1 MIIRAVQMTVLI
13 GLLCACSLLQPG
25 FETPEVRLTS
35 FRVLPSDSVAPRFEI
50 GLHVINPNRRALQ
63 LEGLTY
69 SVDLEGH
76 RVLSGVTRDLPL
88 IAGYGEGDV
97 LLQVAADLLNSL
109 SLLTDLLNR
118 PRETLSYDLQVKL
131 DVGALTPSIPIHKSG
146 EISLA
151 KPKR

>member
-1 MIIRAVQMTVLI
+1 
-13 GLLCACSLLQPG
+13 
-25 FETPEVRLTS
+25 
-35 FRVLPSDSVAPRFEI
+35 
-50 GLHVINPNRRALQ
+50 
-63 LEGLTY
+63 
-69 SVDLEGH
+69 
-76 RVLSGVTRDLPL
+76 VTRDLPL

-131 DVGALTPSIPIHKSG
+131 DVGALTPSIPIRKSG